1 MNAHK
6 GWVTGLCAVGGGL
19 ASCGRDQ
26 ALRLWS
32 GALRPAAP
40 PASLPDAP
48 HALAACPSGAALYT
62 AGSGGE
68 VRAWRLVSE
77 P

>member
-6 GWVTGLCAVGGGL
+6 GWVTGLCAIGALSTGGAAL

-32 GALRPAAP
+32 PTLRPIAP
-40 PASLPDAP
+40 PAALPDAP
-48 HALAACPSGAALYT
+48 AALAACVKTNALYT
-62 AGSGGE
+62 AG
-68 VRAWRLVSE
+68 R
-77 P
+77 